1 MRRFVLV
8 PIIALSIIAL
18 AAATVPSDKEA
29 FDGAMETASR
39 QLRTMRRT
47 KFDPKS
53 QLQNLE
59 SLQTLEQA
67 LLTAKANLGAIDM
80 SPAAKEKFGSDTLA
94 FRSAFRTELVKSIQS
109 TLVIELAVLNGDAD
123 AASEAYKQLGSL
135 RNDAHDLFE
144 PPTE

>member
-1 MRRFVLV
+1 M
-8 PIIALSIIAL
+8 IAL
-18 AAATVPSDKEA
+18 AAATVPADKEA

-59 SLQTLEQA
+59 SLQTLEHA
-67 LLTAKANLGAIDM
+67 LLTAKANIGSIDM

-94 FRSAFRTELVKSIQS
+94 YQNAFRAKLIMSIQA
-109 TLVIELAVLNGDAD
+109 TLDIELAVIKGDTA
-123 AASEAYKQLGSL
+123 AASEAYKKLGSL

-144 PPTE
+144 PPSE